1 MGGYAPRA
9 LFARMIDYFTFSRI
23 DAEQYGVD
31 GAVMLHHIR
40 YWVAKNE
47 ANDHNYRDGKYWTYN
62 TQSALA
68 QLFPYWSARKVGRI
82 LSKLEEEG
90 AIESGNYNDKK
101 YDRTKWFT
109 LSNGIDKTGDVHLS
123 KLTNANTEIVEPIPD
138 NNQRTKHNTNI
149 VYPWDSELFKK
160 TWDIWKQY
168 KKEQFNFKYANKYTE
183 QAQLKKLTNLAQN
196 EEQKA
201 IELIEY
207 AIAEGWKGFYPIRNK
222 ATTSNGFDAEK
233 YRAHLESL

>member
-1 MGGYAPRA
+1 MTEDQKKYKPRPGGLTGVWPEVSKKGMKYYSGTCTREDLLVA
-9 LFARMIDYFTFSRI
+9 MECG
-23 DAEQYGVD
+23 DAQ
-31 GAVMLHHIR
+31 
-40 YWVAKNE
+40 
-47 ANDHNYRDGKYWTYN
+47 RDGD
-62 TQSALA
+62 
-68 QLFPYWSARKVGRI
+68 QLDDDKFKVLVWI
-82 LSKLEEEG
+82 
-90 AIESGNYNDKK
+90 NDKK
-101 YDRTKWFT
+101 HDRTKWLT
-109 LSNGIDKTGDVHLS
+109 LPNANDKTGDVHLS
-123 KLTNANTEIVEPIPD
+123 KLTNANTETVEPIPN
-138 NNQRTKHNTNI
+138 NNQSTNHNTNI

-196 EEQKA
+196 EEHKA

-222 ATTSNGFDAEK
+222 ATTSTGFDAEK